1 MMTRVRCAV
10 VGAGWW
16 GTTAHLPALKRHP
29 RAELLAVQTAD
40 AGSAKKIAADFSV
53 PHACETVDQVLALP
67 DLDAVVISSTPNLHY
82 AQAVAALERGVHV
95 LVEKPMTF
103 TAAEAREL
111 VGLAEQRRV
120 HFLISCPWHY
130 TSHAAEA
137 QRLIQTGRLGQVKM
151 ISVLMTNFTLGLYR
165 GLPWEA
171 VFADSPT
178 LQNTATPYLKPA
190 QSSYSDP
197 SIAGG
202 GQIYCQ
208 FSHVG
213 AYLGFLT
220 GRRASEV
227 FARFDTGGTDVDV
240 HDVLNI
246 KLDNG
251 ALVSVATTG
260 ATMLSDRQ
268 FEVRVFGTEGMILM
282 ELWKGKMEFHGLRGE
297 VTRYPDIPES
307 EVYPLFAP
315 AENLV
320 DVVLGEAANRSPASL
335 GVDAMEMI
343 DAACLSARENR
354 NVAVNGTG
362 VKP

>member
-1 MMTRVRCAV
+1 MSRVRCGV
-10 VGAGWW
+10 IGAGWW
-16 GTTAHLPALKRHP
+16 GTTAHVPALKRHP
-29 RAELLAVQTAD
+29 RAELLAVQHPD
-40 AGSAKKIAADFSV
+40 AESVKKIAADFGV
-53 PHACETVDQVLALP
+53 PHACTTVDELLAVP
-67 DLDAVVISSTPNLHY
+67 GLDAVAISSTPNLHY
-82 AQAVAALERGVHV
+82 PQAMAALKRGLHV

-111 VGLAEQRRV
+111 VDLAQQQRV

-137 QRLIQTGRLGQVKM
+137 QRLIRTGSLGQVKM
-151 ISVLMTNFTLGLYR
+151 ISVLMTNFTLGLYK
-165 GLPWEA
+165 GLPWDA

-178 LQNTATPYLKPA
+178 LQNAAAPYLKPA
-190 QSSYSDP
+190 QRSYSDP

-220 GRRASEV
+220 DRRASEV
-227 FARFDTGGTDVDV
+227 FARFDTGGADVDV

-246 KLDNG
+246 KLDDG

-268 FEVRVFGTEGMILM
+268 FELRVYGTKGMILM
-282 ELWKGKMEFHGLRGE
+282 ELWKGKMEFHGLRGD
-297 VTRYPDIPES
+297 VMRYPDIPEA

-320 DVVLGEAANRSPASL
+320 DVVLGEAPNRSPASL
-335 GVDAMEMI
+335 GVGAMEMI

-354 NVAVNGTG
+354 SVHLRGNTVNA
-362 VKP
+362 

>member
-1 MMTRVRCAV
+1 MSPVRCAV
-10 VGAGWW
+10 IGAGWW
-16 GTTAHLPALKRHP
+16 GTTAHVPALTRHP
-29 RAELLAVQTAD
+29 RAELLAIQTTD
-40 AGSAKKIAADFSV
+40 ANSARKIAADFSV
-53 PHACETVDQVLALP
+53 PHACETIDQVLAIA

-82 AQAVAALERGVHV
+82 AQAAAALERGLHV

-103 TAAEAREL
+103 TAAEARRL
-111 VGLAEQRRV
+111 VALAEQRRV

-151 ISVLMTNFTLGLYR
+151 ISVLMTNFTLGLYK
-165 GLPWEA
+165 GLPWDA

-178 LQNTATPYLKPA
+178 LQNAATPYVKPA
-190 QSSYSDP
+190 QQSYSDP

-227 FARFDTGGTDVDV
+227 FARFDTGGAEVDV
-240 HDVLNI
+240 HDVLNV
-246 KLDNG
+246 KLDDG
-251 ALVSVATTG
+251 ALVSIATTG

-268 FEVRVFGTEGMILM
+268 FEVRVFGTEGMILL
-282 ELWKGKMEFHGLRGE
+282 ELWKGKMQFHGLRGE

-335 GVDAMEMI
+335 GVVAMEII
-343 DAACLSARENR
+343 DAACRSARENR
-354 NVAVNGTG
+354 NVLTSSNGMAL
-362 VKP
+362 

>member
-1 MMTRVRCAV
+1 MSRVRCGV
-10 VGAGWW
+10 IGAGWW
-16 GTTAHLPALKRHP
+16 GTTAHAPALKRHP
-29 RAELLAVQTAD
+29 RAELLAVQHPD
-40 AGSAKKIAADFSV
+40 AESVKKIAADFGV
-53 PHACETVDQVLALP
+53 PHACTTVDELLAVP
-67 DLDAVVISSTPNLHY
+67 GLDAVAISSTPNLHY
-82 AQAVAALERGVHV
+82 PQAMAALKRGLHV

-111 VGLAEQRRV
+111 VEVAQQQRV

-137 QRLIQTGRLGQVKM
+137 QRLIRTGSLGQVKM
-151 ISVLMTNFTLGLYR
+151 ISVLMTNFTLGLYK
-165 GLPWEA
+165 GLPWDA

-178 LQNTATPYLKPA
+178 LQNAAAPYLKPS
-190 QSSYSDP
+190 QWSYSDP

-220 GRRASEV
+220 GRRAAEV
-227 FARFDTGGTDVDV
+227 FARFETGGADVDV

-246 KLDNG
+246 KLDDG

-268 FEVRVFGTEGMILM
+268 FEVRVYGTKGMILM
-282 ELWKGKMEFHGLRGE
+282 ELWKGKMEFHGLHGD
-297 VTRYPDIPES
+297 VMRYPDVPEAG
-307 EVYPLFAP
+307 VYPLFAP
-315 AENLV
+315 AENLI
-320 DVVLGEAANRSPASL
+320 DAVLGVAPNRSPASL
-335 GVDAMEMI
+335 GVGAMEMI
-343 DAACLSARENR
+343 NAACLSACENR
-354 NVAVNGTG
+354 NVLVCENE
-362 VKP
+362 VKA